1 MNTKSYHTL
10 SATSLGL
17 TLLLVAALVAI
28 GLGTAPGQMAAA
40 RLTLGALACLSGG
53 TWLVLRQREDD
64 LAAGRAFS
72 WTKTTAKI
80 VGWCHRP
87 AEWRHRWSA

>member
-10 SATSLGL
+10 SATSLGV

-40 RLTLGALACLSGG
+40 RLTLG
-53 TWLVLRQREDD
+53 VNQRRKLNLLLLHAD
-64 LAAGRAFS
+64 
-72 WTKTTAKI
+72 
-80 VGWCHRP
+80 
-87 AEWRHRWSA
+87 